1 MASGLKAAACLMN
14 HFERLGLPRR
24 FALDPAE
31 LERNYL
37 VRSRE
42 VHPDH
47 AGNDRASLEAS
58 AALNEAYAIL
68 RDPFRRADYLLT
80 LEGGPTAAEQKQ
92 AAPEFLEEMLDL
104 RMRIE
109 EVKHAAESS
118 ERVTLER
125 DLTLRREA
133 LLGEAGGLFEKLA
146 PLPPDDA
153 ARPGL
158 LVRIRQTLNA
168 TKYIQG
174 LLRDLDEE

>member
-1 MASGLKAAACLMN
+1 MT

-24 FALDPAE
+24 FPLDPAE

-37 VRSRE
+37 ARSRE

-58 AALNEAYAIL
+58 AALNEAYTVL

-109 EVKHAAESS
+109 EAKHAADSS

-125 DLTLRREA
+125 DLTRRRDA
-133 LLGEAGGLFEKLA
+133 LLADVGTLFEKLA
-146 PLPPDDA
+146 PLPPDA
-153 ARPGL
+153 PTRREL

-174 LLRDLDEE
+174 LLRDLEEET

>member
-1 MASGLKAAACLMN
+1 MT

-24 FALDPAE
+24 FPLDPAE
-31 LERNYL
+31 LERTYL
-37 VRSRE
+37 ARSRE

-109 EVKHAAESS
+109 EAKHAADNS
-118 ERVTLER
+118 ERVALER
-125 DLTLRREA
+125 DLTKRRDA
-133 LLGEAGGLFEKLA
+133 LLAEAGSLFGKLE
-146 PLPPDDA
+146 PLPPDSA
-153 ARPGL
+153 ARTAL

-174 LLRDLDEE
+174 LLRDLDEET